1 MQDLFDS
8 VPPGLKSNVTGWLV
22 YDDSKPTPAAKHID
36 SFDPFDDWT
45 LVPHD
50 RLERFENVDKTITL
64 DMVMAN
70 LGDGAN

>member
-1 MQDLFDS
+1 M
-8 VPPGLKSNVTGWLV
+8 
-22 YDDSKPTPAAKHID
+22 PAPKHID

-64 DMVMAN
+64 DMVMAD
-70 LGDGAN
+70 LGDGTN